1 MKLVFYGPASAGKT
15 TALGYLHRA
24 LRPDIRGQLV
34 GVNTGADRTLFFDC
48 FPSPPARLLG
58 ASIHMQVYAANG
70 SVQNEATRRAL
81 LAGADGVLFIADS
94 RRGRE
99 RDNIQALEEL
109 RNCLLDLNLRLSD
122 VALVLGWNKRDAA
135 DVLSIGELEAGLN
148 ISQSASFPMV
158 ASTGQGVSEAFRKL
172 AAQAL
177 EVVLRRRPDLL
188 GSGISGR
195 PDPGLA
201 GDVVTSRR
209 MLATHEVQQA
219 LRVLASRFPS
229 DGQAVLEPSQPSP
242 ASSPSGPASQS
253 GPSLVSIVPSPPASA
268 HEQQV
273 EPTVPMHVLPIRQ
286 DVQPQDEPL
295 LSRPIPTRARTEP
308 SAAPMLE
315 QPLGDRAPDR
325 GPERGID
332 RASERAGDRA
342 SELASGRSPQTVPV
356 SRSSRP
362 SRPLLT
368 PAGTSSRLDLSQ
380 REVFMCQLLPPGS
393 LRTQLQ
399 DVERLLWAGQF
410 TPAVRRAA
418 GIFYA
423 LTAADATRE
432 PDEGPAWRGLVLGL
446 PVERYLRFRQAV
458 QDAEAGKSTQE
469 DGLFALFFLLDAI
482 LRKETNLARA

>member
-15 TALGYLHRA
+15 TALNYLHRA
-24 LRPDIRGQLV
+24 LRPDVRGQLV
-34 GVNTGADRTLFFDC
+34 AVNTGADRTLFFDC
-48 FPSPPARLLG
+48 FPPPPSRLLG

-81 LAGADGVLFIADS
+81 LAGADGVLFVADS

-109 RNCLLDLNLRLSD
+109 RNCLLDLNLRLTD
-122 VALVLGWNKRDAA
+122 VALVLAWNKRDVPEA
-135 DVLSIGELEAGLN
+135 VPVGELEAGLN
-148 ISQSASFPMV
+148 ISQSPSFPLV
-158 ASTGQGVSEAFRKL
+158 ATTGQGVFDAFRRL
-172 AAQAL
+172 AAQGL
-177 EVVLRRRPDLL
+177 EVVLRRRPDLMGG
-188 GSGISGR
+188 GSGGR
-195 PDPGLA
+195 VDPALA

-219 LRVLASRFPS
+219 LRVLASRYPH
-229 DGQAVLEPSQPSP
+229 DGQSAIEPSQPSP
-242 ASSPSGPASQS
+242 TAAATSQP
-253 GPSLVSIVPSPPASA
+253 GPSPVSIVPSPPPSA
-268 HEQQV
+268 NEQPV

-295 LSRPIPTRARTEP
+295 LSRPAARGRTEP
-308 SAAPMLE
+308 SSAPTAMLE
-315 QPLGDRAPDR
+315 QPVPTG
-325 GPERGID
+325 
-332 RASERAGDRA
+332 ERA
-342 SELASGRSPQTVPV
+342 ELPTAPAQGGPG

-362 SRPLLT
+362 SRPIMT
-368 PAGTSSRLDLSQ
+368 PAGTSPQ

-458 QDAEAGKSTQE
+458 QEAEAGKSTQE

-482 LRKETNLARA
+482 LRKETSLSRA

>member
-15 TALGYLHRA
+15 TALSYLHRA

-48 FPSPPARLLG
+48 FPAPPARLLG

-81 LAGADGVLFIADS
+81 LAGTDGVLFIADS

-158 ASTGQGVSEAFRKL
+158 ASTGQGVFEAFRKL
-172 AAQAL
+172 SAQAL

-195 PDPGLA
+195 PDPALA

-219 LRVLASRFPS
+219 LRVLSSRFPS
-229 DGQAVLEPSQPSP
+229 DGQAALEPSQPSP
-242 ASSPSGPASQS
+242 SSAPSAPSAPASQS

-295 LSRPIPTRARTEP
+295 LSRPVPTRARTEP

-315 QPLGDRAPDR
+315 QPPGDRSLER
-325 GPERGID
+325 GPERT
-332 RASERAGDRA
+332 A
-342 SELASGRSPQTVPV
+342 ELASGRSPQASPV

-368 PAGTSSRLDLSQ
+368 PAGTNSRLDLQQ

>member
-24 LRPDIRGQLV
+24 LRPDVRGQLV

-48 FPSPPARLLG
+48 FPPPPSRLLG
-58 ASIHMQVYAANG
+58 AAIHMQVYAANG

-81 LAGADGVLFIADS
+81 LAGADGVLFVADS

-109 RNCLLDLNLRLSD
+109 RNCLLDLNLRLTD
-122 VALVLGWNKRDAA
+122 VALVLAWNKRDAA
-135 DVLSIGELEAGLN
+135 DAVSIGELEAGLN
-148 ISQSASFPMV
+148 IAQSPSFPMV
-158 ASTGQGVSEAFRKL
+158 ASSGQGVFEAFRRL

-177 EVVLRRRPDLL
+177 EVVLKRRPDLL
-188 GSGISGR
+188 GTGASGR
-195 PDPGLA
+195 QDPAMA

-209 MLATHEVQQA
+209 LLATHEVQHA
-219 LRVLASRFPS
+219 MRVLASRFPG

-242 ASSPSGPASQS
+242 SMPPASQS

-268 HEQQV
+268 LEQPV
-273 EPTVPMHVLPIRQ
+273 EPTMPMHVLPIRQ
-286 DVQPQDEPL
+286 DVLQDDPL
-295 LSRPIPTRARTEP
+295 LSRPAARARLEP
-308 SAAPMLE
+308 SSAPSSTLE
-315 QPLGDRAPDR
+315 PPGDRELQSGLSASAA
-325 GPERGID
+325 GPG
-332 RASERAGDRA
+332 
-342 SELASGRSPQTVPV
+342 

-368 PAGTSSRLDLSQ
+368 PAGTSSRLELQ

-458 QDAEAGKSTQE
+458 QDSEAGKSTQE

-482 LRKETNLARA
+482 LRKETSLARA